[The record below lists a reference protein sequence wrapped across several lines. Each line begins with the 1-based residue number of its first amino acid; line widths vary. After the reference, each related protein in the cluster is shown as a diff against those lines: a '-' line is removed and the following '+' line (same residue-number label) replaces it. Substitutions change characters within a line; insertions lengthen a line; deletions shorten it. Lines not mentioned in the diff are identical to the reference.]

1 MDVTKASVA
10 MVRGKQP
17 SKMVETALELIRA
30 EGLIKPKD
38 KVLINMK
45 GRFRG

>member
-1 MDVTKASVA
+1 MVVTKASVA
-10 MVRGKQP
+10 IVRGEQP
-17 SKMVETALELIRA
+17 SKMVETALGPIGA
-30 EGLIKPKD
+30 EGLVKPKD